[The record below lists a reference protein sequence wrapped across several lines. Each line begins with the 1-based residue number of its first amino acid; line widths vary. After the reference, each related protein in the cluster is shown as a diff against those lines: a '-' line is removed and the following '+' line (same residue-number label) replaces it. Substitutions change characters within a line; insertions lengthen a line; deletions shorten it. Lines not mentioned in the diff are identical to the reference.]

1 VARVD
6 PIRPLWNDVRSV
18 TKRVLPAVKLRPQ
31 LNNLIFVVEDD
42 DGFRSYVVELLENA
56 GYRTEEFA
64 SGSLV
69 LAAAI
74 AEQPAAV
81 VLDVQL
87 PDLNGYELLRELR
100 DRYGDSIQIIF
111 ISGERMEALDRTAGL
126 LLGADDYL
134 VKPVDPGEFVARVR
148 RLVDPQRIETSATN
162 GLDLLTKREHEV
174 LDLLGQGRAQD
185 EIARALVISPKTVS
199 THIQRILGKLKVHSR
214 AQAVAVVLRGR

>member
-1 VARVD
+1 LAAAQ
-6 PIRPLWNDVRSV
+6 P
-18 TKRVLPAVKLRPQ
+18 
-31 LNNLIFVVEDD
+31 NNLIFVVDDD

-56 GYRTEEFA
+56 GYRTDEFA

-69 LAAAI
+69 LAAAT

-100 DRYGDSIQIIF
+100 DRYGDTIQIIF
-111 ISGERMEALDRTAGL
+111 ISGERMEPLDRTAGL

-148 RLVDPQRIETSATN
+148 RLVGPQRIEASATN
-162 GLDLLTKREHEV
+162 GLDSLTKREHEV
-174 LDLLGQGRAQD
+174 LELLGQGHAQD

-214 AQAVAVVLRGR
+214 AQAVAVVLRGK